1 MKFQLCLIAQGSLEI
16 EKLNILNIVEAF
28 WTWAFVIEHE
38 YAGNSPQFCLNSY
51 TMIIKSTRVPLLPFI
66 CSSLLTTCN

>member
-38 YAGNSPQFCLNSY
+38 YAGNSPQFCLIQLYND
-51 TMIIKSTRVPLLPFI
+51 
-66 CSSLLTTCN
+66 N